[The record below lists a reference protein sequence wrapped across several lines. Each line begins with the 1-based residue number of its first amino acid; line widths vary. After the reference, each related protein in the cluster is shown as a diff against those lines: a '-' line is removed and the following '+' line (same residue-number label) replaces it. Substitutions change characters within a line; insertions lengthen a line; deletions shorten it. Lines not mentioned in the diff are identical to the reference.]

1 MQMNET
7 RQKKSTKFSTT
18 PAAPKRT
25 RKGRDI
31 LASLTLGS
39 SGKAVP
45 SKVTTQKASKVHVS
59 VSVPHKSV
67 KVLTVDAASEGQR
80 IDNFLLRIL
89 KGVPKS
95 HIYRIVRS
103 GQVRINGTRC
113 KVETKL
119 RIGDSVRIPPITTS
133 AEKPTAGVPK
143 FDDIPTILYE
153 DDHLLVVDKPAG
165 LASHGGSGIAY
176 GLIERMRASRP
187 ELSFLELA
195 HRLDKETSGLLIL
208 AKTRKALVA
217 LHEMMRDGLVHKTY
231 KTLVKGDWVNDR
243 QHVKLPLYKYLL
255 PNGERRVRVDK
266 ENGQASHT
274 IFVLLERFG
283 SVSFLDV
290 ELKTGR
296 THQIRV
302 HAQSQGH
309 PLVGDDKYGDFE
321 FNKEVEKGLLGI
333 PFRRMFLH
341 AFRLDFNHPVTGTH
355 LVIESPL
362 PKECKDL
369 IEYLET
375 HQQKK

>member
-1 MQMNET
+1 M
-7 RQKKSTKFSTT
+7 
-18 PAAPKRT
+18 
-25 RKGRDI
+25 
-31 LASLTLGS
+31 
-39 SGKAVP
+39 
-45 SKVTTQKASKVHVS
+45 
-59 VSVPHKSV
+59 
-67 KVLTVDAASEGQR
+67 
-80 IDNFLLRIL
+80 
-89 KGVPKS
+89 
-95 HIYRIVRS
+95 
-103 GQVRINGTRC
+103 
-113 KVETKL
+113 
-119 RIGDSVRIPPITTS
+119 
-133 AEKPTAGVPK
+133 
-143 FDDIPTILYE
+143 
-153 DDHLLVVDKPAG
+153 
-165 LASHGGSGIAY
+165 
-176 GLIERMRASRP
+176 
-187 ELSFLELA
+187 ELA

-217 LHEMMRDGLVHKTY
+217 LPEMLREGLVHKTY

-243 QHVKLPLYKYLL
+243 QHVKLPLHKFLL

-274 IFVLLERFG
+274 IFVLLARFG
-283 SVSFLDV
+283 LVSYLDV

-333 PFRRMFLH
+333 PFKRMFLH

-369 IEYLET
+369 IEYLELHKT
-375 HQQKK
+375 KK